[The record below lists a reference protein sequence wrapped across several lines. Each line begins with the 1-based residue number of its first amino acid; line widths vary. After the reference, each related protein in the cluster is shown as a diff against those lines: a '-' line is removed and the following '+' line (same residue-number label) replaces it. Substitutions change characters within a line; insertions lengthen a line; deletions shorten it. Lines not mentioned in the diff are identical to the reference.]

1 MNAHLTATVAA
12 ERRRDL
18 ERAAGCCATL
28 AEHRRTLARA
38 GRRRRTISALP
49 LHPAAQSP
57 ACCV

>member
-18 ERAAGCCATL
+18 ERAAGCCAAP

-38 GRRRRTISALP
+38 GRRRLTIRALP
-49 LHPAAQSP
+49 LRPTAQSP
-57 ACCV
+57 ACCA